1 MIKTWSIGI
10 YIGQTDSSK
19 IKEGWRVGRLH
30 HPTQLTVKTRQRQKL
45 IPSFMN
51 RDVMSGFVFSG
62 LNP

>member
-19 IKEGWRVGRLH
+19 KKEGWRVGRPY
-30 HPTQLTVKTRQRQKL
+30 HPTQLTVKTCQLQKL

-51 RDVMSGFVFSG
+51 RDVMSGSYLVA
-62 LNP
+62 